1 MCVPLEFGTGTR
13 IKIIEALMLGC
24 VVLSTKKG
32 IEGID
37 IIKRNPPFI
46 SSKKKMIKKLIFILK
61 NRKKFKKKSDR
72 FKKHYINKYSMKNI
86 TRRFINYII

>member
-1 MCVPLEFGTGTR
+1 
-13 IKIIEALMLGC
+13 MLG
-24 VVLSTKKG
+24 LKK
-32 IEGID
+32 IRNRTIDIKKNNSD